1 MPVAFLVVSL
11 IGLLFTLNAYRPFA
25 RGGPLSV
32 VSFMAGW
39 LTSELPVHHVL
50 WQLGATAG
58 FVVAGALDGGAG
70 WVALAVN
77 VGSWAGLAY
86 LAVESGRARSV
97 VEEALVDGLG
107 RGYRAALDPAV
118 VARIDAPLP
127 RHQVAWPF
135 GRRHPE
141 VTRVRNLQ
149 YAPHGRRGR
158 LDVYHHRDR
167 PAGAPVLLQV
177 HGGAWML
184 GSKDQ
189 QGIPLMLH
197 LAAQG
202 WVCVAINYRL
212 SPRATFPDHI
222 VDVKRAIAWIRS
234 HIVDF
239 GGDPGF
245 VAITGGSAGGH
256 LAALAALTP
265 SVADWQPGFEGEDT
279 SVAAC
284 VPLYGVYD
292 FTNHAGVGRAD
303 MEGFLARVV
312 MKSRLVDDRQ
322 RWEAASPLFQVNADA
337 PPFFVIHGRNDSLVP
352 VSQARLFV
360 DRLRAVSRNPV
371 VYAELPGAQHAFE
384 VFASIRTGHVIRGIE
399 RFLAY
404 VHAIRR
410 PSRPLRRQAGEV
422 ADTAPTPGPT
432 V

>member
-1 MPVAFLVVSL
+1 MAVAFLAVSVL
-11 IGLLFTLNAYRPFA
+11 GLLFTLNAYRPFA

-32 VSFMAGW
+32 FAFFAGW
-39 LTSELPVHHVL
+39 LTSELPIHHVV
-50 WQLGATAG
+50 WQIVATGA
-58 FVVAGALDGGAG
+58 FVAAGALDGAAG
-70 WVALAVN
+70 WAALAVN
-77 VGSWAGLAY
+77 LGSWGGLVY
-86 LAVESGRARSV
+86 LAIEGARARSV
-97 VEEALVDGLG
+97 VEAALVERLG
-107 RGYRAALDPAV
+107 PGYRAALAGEV
-118 VARIDAPLP
+118 AARIDAPLP
-127 RHQVAWPF
+127 PHQIAWPF
-135 GRRHPE
+135 GRRHPM
-141 VTRVRNLQ
+141 VVRVRNLE

-158 LDVYHHRDR
+158 LDVYHHRER

-177 HGGAWML
+177 HGGAWMF

-189 QGIPLMLH
+189 QAIPLMLH
-197 LAAQG
+197 LASSG

-222 VDVKRAIAWIRS
+222 VDVKRAIAWIRAN
-234 HIVDF
+234 IGEF

-265 SVADWQPGFEGEDT
+265 NLGEWQPGFEEIDT

-292 FTNHAGVGRAD
+292 FTNRDGAGRAD

-312 MKSRLVDDRQ
+312 MKSRLTDDRE
-322 RWEAASPLFQVNADA
+322 RWEAASPLYHVGAHA

-352 VSQARLFV
+352 VTQARLFV
-360 DRLRAVSRNPV
+360 QRLRAVSRSPV

-399 RFLAY
+399 RFLTY
-404 VHAIRR
+404 VHATRTLPEAR
-410 PSRPLRRQAGEV
+410 LPRESGAEPSSGAAL
-422 ADTAPTPGPT
+422 
-432 V
+432 